1 MMMINHEEAQKTQ
14 EAQRGK
20 LMVNSAGRKR
30 RVRSCAFC
38 ASLWLMFV
46 AVALGPSTARA
57 SQTEVRSTV
66 QSVFEQLKSQ
76 NYSALYDLLPVS
88 ARSRMSRERFVGALQ
103 RAQGFYQLDR
113 MDIGAIKVAG
123 NMAVVDTVLFGRIV
137 NPVQAEGKIVAQQYL
152 VREDGKWRVA
162 TGDQSTIKKFLAAN
176 PAFGKGF
183 KIREPRIYIKQGDKW
198 VEFSVPRAAPR
209 KQA

>member
-1 MMMINHEEAQKTQ
+1 MMKKTLSFFILI
-14 EAQRGK
+14 ALFALSPAAGK
-20 LMVNSAGRKR
+20 
-30 RVRSCAFC
+30 
-38 ASLWLMFV
+38 
-46 AVALGPSTARA
+46 A

-76 NYSALYDLLPVS
+76 NYGALYDLLPVS

-113 MDIGAIKVAG
+113 MDIGTIKVAG
-123 NMAVVDTVLFGRIV
+123 NMAVADTVLYGRIV
-137 NPVQAEGKIVAQQYL
+137 NPIQAEGKIVAQQYL

-183 KIREPRIYIKQGDKW
+183 KIREPRIFMKQGDKW
-198 VEFSVPRAAPR
+198 VEFNIPRAAPR